1 MIYLSESMVMQ
12 FSLGEVTG
20 IIALVVSGFAIYISH
35 FYTSRRE
42 QIKTSRYMWE
52 RINVRLDKIQE
63 IANTKEWNKL
73 GQKDIELKDLWPVV
87 REIDYFAYLIVVDE
101 IKDKVVLN
109 YYKTPLSQYINSI
122 LKYYTIALIYYG
134 FLIIKTL
141 SIFLGACFKIR

>member
-1 MIYLSESMVMQ
+1 
-12 FSLGEVTG
+12 
-20 IIALVVSGFAIYISH
+20 
-35 FYTSRRE
+35 
-42 QIKTSRYMWE
+42 MWE

-122 LKYYTIALIYYG
+122 LKYYTPPEQREYLYRDYEYFNKLITKWE
-134 FLIIKTL
+134 INRPDEETT
-141 SIFLGACFKIR
+141 

>member
-1 MIYLSESMVMQ
+1 M
-12 FSLGEVTG
+12 
-20 IIALVVSGFAIYISH
+20 
-35 FYTSRRE
+35 
-42 QIKTSRYMWE
+42 
-52 RINVRLDKIQE
+52 
-63 IANTKEWNKL
+63 
-73 GQKDIELKDLWPVV
+73 V

>member
-1 MIYLSESMVMQ
+1 
-12 FSLGEVTG
+12 
-20 IIALVVSGFAIYISH
+20 
-35 FYTSRRE
+35 
-42 QIKTSRYMWE
+42 MWE

-122 LKYYTIALIYYG
+122 LKYYTPLEQREYLYRDYEYFDKLITKWE
-134 FLIIKTL
+134 INRPDEETT
-141 SIFLGACFKIR
+141 

>member
-1 MIYLSESMVMQ
+1 
-12 FSLGEVTG
+12 
-20 IIALVVSGFAIYISH
+20 
-35 FYTSRRE
+35 
-42 QIKTSRYMWE
+42 MWE

-122 LKYYTIALIYYG
+122 LKYYTPPEQREYL
-134 FLIIKTL
+134 
-141 SIFLGACFKIR
+141 

>member
-20 IIALVVSGFAIYISH
+20 IIALDVSGFGIYISH

-63 IANTKEWNKL
+63 IANTKIIIMQN
-73 GQKDIELKDLWPVV
+73 
-87 REIDYFAYLIVVDE
+87 
-101 IKDKVVLN
+101 
-109 YYKTPLSQYINSI
+109 
-122 LKYYTIALIYYG
+122 
-134 FLIIKTL
+134 FLR
-141 SIFLGACFKIR
+141 CY

>member
-1 MIYLSESMVMQ
+1 
-12 FSLGEVTG
+12 
-20 IIALVVSGFAIYISH
+20 
-35 FYTSRRE
+35 
-42 QIKTSRYMWE
+42 MWE

-73 GQKDIELKDLWPVV
+73 GQKDIELKVFFWPVV
-87 REIDYFAYLIVVDE
+87 REIDYFVYLIVVDE

-141 SIFLGACFKIR
+141 SIFLGAYFKIR